1 MYTVQCTTSK
11 VSKQVVIY
19 NFFYAHIKVYNIL
32 YLYFKEADP
41 NTHRS
46 WYELGNIVGKD
57 VLSES
62 EVDAE
67 VEKTKEDE
75 EVERIYKDAKEK
87 HRRMMTGTV

>member
-1 MYTVQCTTSK
+1 M
-11 VSKQVVIY
+11 
-19 NFFYAHIKVYNIL
+19 YNIL

-41 NTHRS
+41 HAHRS
-46 WYELGNIVGKD
+46 WYELGNIVGMD

-87 HRRMMTGTV
+87 HRMMMTGTV